1 MQFFFITNSIE
12 LASFAVANG
21 VDRIFVDLEIL
32 GKVQRQG
39 HLNTLISR
47 HDIADVAALRPY
59 VPEGNLH
66 VRVNPVHEGTQNE
79 VDTVIAAG
87 ADVIM
92 LPMFHGPAE
101 VAQFVKAVGGRARTS
116 LLVETVGAMQ
126 SLAQCIEIKGVDEVH
141 IGLNDLHLELGN
153 RFMFEPFADGLVD
166 RMAMILNDAGMPFGI
181 GGVARV
187 GEGILPAELILSEH
201 ARLGSTGAIL
211 SRTFHRQATTT
222 AEIEA
227 QMDFAAEIQ
236 ALRYTYAEHL
246 GTGAQQLERNH
257 EKLVAIVRQ
266 IAAELNAKLPA
277 GPTRQAYA

>member
-1 MQFFFITNSIE
+1 MQFYFITNSIE

-47 HDIADVAALRPY
+47 HNVADVAALRPY
-59 VPEGNLH
+59 VPEGCLH
-66 VRVNPVHEGTQNE
+66 VRINPVHGGTQDE
-79 VDTVIAAG
+79 VDKVIAAG

-101 VAQFVKAVGGRARTS
+101 VAQFVAAVGGRAHTS
-116 LLVETVGAMQ
+116 LLVETVGAMH
-126 SLAQCIEIKGVDEVH
+126 SLAHCIEIAGVDEVH

-153 RFMFEPFADGLVD
+153 RFMFEPIADGLVD

-187 GEGILPAELILSEH
+187 GEGLLPAELILSEH

-211 SRTFHRQATTT
+211 SRTFHRQAVNA

-227 QMDFAAEIQ
+227 QMDFAAEIR

-246 GTGAQQLERNH
+246 GTGAQQLARNH
-257 EKLVAIVRQ
+257 EKLATIVRQ
-266 IAAELNAKLPA
+266 IAAELPA
-277 GPTRQAYA
+277 RSPSRSALQPHA